1 MVRISDEAR
10 KNGEQVEQTRI
21 ASQDL
26 TQLAEELRTLLA
38 YYKV

>member
-26 TQLAEELRTLLA
+26 TQLAEELRTHSLGM
-38 YYKV
+38 